1 MAQTGQAN
9 QPGGADA
16 PVAMVTGGGR
26 GIGRATAAHLAA
38 RGFRLVLVS
47 RNPAELNES
56 LAAAGGGG
64 MIIPADVTRIDDVER
79 AVRQTVEQ
87 FGRLD
92 AIVHCAGL
100 APVRPLAETTAAEWH
115 ATIDTNLSAAF
126 YLCRAA
132 WPIFARQRA
141 GVVVLISSAAARD
154 PFPGFGA
161 YGAAKAGLHLLA
173 LTAARE
179 GAPIGVRV
187 HTVAPSAVE
196 TAMFRQILTPE
207 QYPAEKTLAP
217 AEVARVIG
225 QCVDGDLKHTSGE
238 VVYVHKGM

>member
-1 MAQTGQAN
+1 MAFSGQAN
-9 QPGGADA
+9 QPDRADA
-16 PVAMVTGGGR
+16 PVALVTGGGR
-26 GIGRATAAHLAA
+26 GIGRATATALAA
-38 RGFRLVLVS
+38 KGYRLVLVS
-47 RNPAELNES
+47 RNSEELNAS

-64 MIIPADVTRIDDVER
+64 ITVQADVTSIDAVDA
-79 AVRQTVEQ
+79 AVRTAVEQ

-100 APVRPLAETTAAEWH
+100 APVRSLAETTAAEWH

-132 WPIFARQRA
+132 WPTFARQRA
-141 GVVVLISSAAARD
+141 GVVVLVSSAAARD
-154 PFPGFGA
+154 PFPGFAA

-173 LTAARE
+173 LSAARE

-196 TAMFRQILTPE
+196 TAMFRQILTHE
-207 QYPAEKTLAP
+207 QYPTEKTLAP

-238 VVYVHKGM
+238 VVYVHK